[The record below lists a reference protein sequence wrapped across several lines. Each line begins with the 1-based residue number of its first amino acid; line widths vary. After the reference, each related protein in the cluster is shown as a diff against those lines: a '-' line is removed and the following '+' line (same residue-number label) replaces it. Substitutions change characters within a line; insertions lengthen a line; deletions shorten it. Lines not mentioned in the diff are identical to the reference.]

1 MITFPI
7 HASRFEHIPPWWQ
20 SVPHRP
26 LNSPINLLIISAKS
40 LNDTNSNIGRT
51 ASSMRT
57 LIVSVS
63 SIFLIVA
70 ASGSLDA
77 DLVDKLL
84 EPTFLT
90 AESLHSD
97 EESTDVVSDV
107 EAVEA
112 KRALD
117 AEAVEAKRAL
127 DAEAVEAKRAWDAE
141 AVEAKRAGAR
151 AAGARAVG
159 VDVKCVGAPEVKCVG
174 APEVK
179 CVGAPEVKCVGAP
192 EVKCAGAPGAS
203 DGNAEA
209 KAVAAPGARAQGA
222 GAKFAGAETFGEM
235 ENAET

>member
-1 MITFPI
+1 
-7 HASRFEHIPPWWQ
+7 
-20 SVPHRP
+20 
-26 LNSPINLLIISAKS
+26 
-40 LNDTNSNIGRT
+40 
-51 ASSMRT
+51 MRT

-159 VDVKCVGAPEVKCVG
+159 VDVKCVGAPEVKC
-174 APEVK
+174 
-179 CVGAPEVKCVGAP
+179 
-192 EVKCAGAPGAS
+192 AGAPGAS